1 MLACKIDRSQKQNDS
16 GDDRDGISGCSQPA
30 VTCNHKVKHKIRPPS
45 SSIEITAFEKDDKIT
60 FVILNRTDEELT
72 AHIRLGEY
80 CTEITVQP
88 KSIGSGVMTEWK

>member
-1 MLACKIDRSQKQNDS
+1 MR
-16 GDDRDGISGCSQPA
+16 
-30 VTCNHKVKHKIRPPS
+30 
-45 SSIEITAFEKDDKIT
+45 IEFLIHVTAFEKDDKIT
-60 FVILNRTDEELT
+60 FVILSRTDEELT